1 MSAFWQALGFSVSII
16 APIFALILLGWWF
29 RRREE
34 MPPSLVSGLNTLLFR
49 YALPALLF
57 FSVLNNEVAITT
69 QWRAIAAGYAAVL
82 LLYAGASWWG
92 RRYIAHSA
100 ERGVF
105 VQGVFRGNLIIVGLA
120 LATAVYGD
128 DGAGIGAVIGG
139 SIAFLLNI
147 LAVLCLLQDDDV
159 RPSLWQWC
167 GRLLRNPL
175 MVAITL
181 ALVVKAV
188 GIHLPEVLLRFGDYF
203 TRMTLPLALLCTG
216 ATFDL
221 RGVLGADKLAWLAS
235 LGRMLI
241 SPLLF
246 VLCGLLFGVRGQ
258 DLGILFLMGAA
269 PAATAGYVM
278 AKAMGGND
286 VMAANIIAITTAGAL
301 ILLAPIM
308 AVLHLLGWM

>member
-1 MSAFWQALGFSVSII
+1 MSEFIHALGFSTSII
-16 APIFALILLGWWF
+16 APIFALILMGWWL

-34 MPPSLVSGLNTLLFR
+34 MPPSLVTGLNLILFR

-57 FSVLNNEVAITT
+57 FSVLNNDVAIST
-69 QWRAIAAGYAAVL
+69 QWRAIAAGYVAVL
-82 LLYAGASWWG
+82 LLYIGASWWG
-92 RRYIAHSA
+92 KPHIVRSA
-100 ERGVF
+100 DRSVF
-105 VQGVFRGNLIIVGLA
+105 IQGVFRGNLIIVGLA
-120 LATAVYGD
+120 LATAVYGS
-128 DGAGIGAVIGG
+128 DGTGIGAVVGG

-147 LAVLCLLQDDDV
+147 LAVLCLLQDDDA
-159 RPSLWQWC
+159 RPTLWQWG
-167 GRLLRNPL
+167 GRFLRNPL

-181 ALVVKAV
+181 ALIVKAI
-188 GIHLPEVLLRFGDYF
+188 GIHLPEVVLRFGDYF

-235 LGRMLI
+235 IGRMII

-246 VLCGLLFGVRGQ
+246 VGIGLLFGVRGQ

-301 ILLAPIM
+301 ILLAPTM
-308 AVLHLLGWM
+308 AVLHMFGWM